1 MIKLLAKLF
10 IKDYSNYNSTEVR
23 TKYGLLSGFVGL
35 FFNTILFSLKL
46 FIGTVT
52 KSIAII
58 ADGFNNL
65 SDASL
70 SVIQLIGFKL
80 SNKKPDDEHP
90 FGHGR
95 IEYICALIISIFIIL
110 MGIDLFKDSVL
121 RIKNPAETQY
131 SIYAIIIMGASIL
144 VKLYMFLYNHFIAKK
159 INSLAI
165 ETTAKDSFSDMF
177 ATSVVIISIVIN
189 KITSL
194 KIDGVAGTLVASFI
208 LYTGYDSARESISSL
223 IGTKLPK
230 DVYKQIETE
239 VMKNKT
245 ILGMH
250 DLIIHDYGPER
261 MMVSL
266 HVEVPGDKNIFE
278 LHEIIDR
285 IENAISRK
293 YNCNTVIHMDP
304 IDVNDERLKYY
315 KKLIAEKIKEINS
328 QLEVHD
334 IRRSKKNKKTKLFFD
349 VVKPYSLKMSN
360 EQLCEK
366 ISSAIKT
373 AVPNTSCS
381 ITIDNPLY

>member
-1 MIKLLAKLF
+1 MIKLLARLF

-70 SVIQLIGFKL
+70 SIIQLIGFKL

-131 SIYAIIIMGASIL
+131 SVYAIIIMGASIL

-230 DVYKQIETE
+230 DVYKQIEAE

-315 KKLIAEKIKEINS
+315 KKLIAEKIKEIDS

-366 ISSAIKT
+366 ISSAIKA